1 LRDPTTACHL
11 PRRSSG
17 CCACSTSSEAPR
29 HGQDYFADWV
39 DGDRAK
45 IADGDADGASHFL
58 QAFGGIGSLNDVVFQ
73 PRDADKELRALAE
86 EAFQLQLGLAA
97 D

>member
-1 LRDPTTACHL
+1 MSPTPAVERLLGVRDELGGLLR
-11 PRRSSG
+11 
-17 CCACSTSSEAPR
+17 R

-45 IADGDADGASHFL
+45 IADGDADGARHFL

-73 PRDADKELRALAE
+73 PRDADKELPALAE

>member
-1 LRDPTTACHL
+1 MSPTPAVERLLRVRDEL
-11 PRRSSG
+11 GGLLR
-17 CCACSTSSEAPR
+17 R

-73 PRDADKELRALAE
+73 PRDADKELPALAE